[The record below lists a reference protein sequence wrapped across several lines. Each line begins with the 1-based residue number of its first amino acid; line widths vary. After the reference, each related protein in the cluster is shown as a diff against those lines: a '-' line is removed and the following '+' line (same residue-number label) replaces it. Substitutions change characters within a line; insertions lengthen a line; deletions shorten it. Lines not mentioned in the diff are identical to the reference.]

1 MRPLRGW
8 SPRLGD
14 TTASRVVV
22 WSGGAHLVR
31 LWMEK
36 PVRLCPDNVLMVR
49 LVLVIGSDPV
59 LAGVRIVP
67 SRKEGSV
74 HELDTRQ
81 RGTTPIDLQ
90 RFISAEYS
98 VSLVFSFSFL
108 FQLSEK
114 TK

>member
-1 MRPLRGW
+1 M
-8 SPRLGD
+8 
-14 TTASRVVV
+14 
-22 WSGGAHLVR
+22 R

-67 SRKEGSV
+67 SRKAGSAQ
-74 HELDTRQ
+74 ELDTRQ

-90 RFISAEYS
+90 RFISAS
-98 VSLVFSFSFL
+98 VSLCVFFPSPLCVFFPFSIFII
-108 FQLSEK
+108 
-114 TK
+114 